1 MTPVQ
6 GTRIVV
12 VLGMHRSGTSAMTRG
27 LHVLGVE
34 LGRRLLPPLAD
45 NTKGF
50 WEDADINTFDTELLH
65 FLGHDWHTL
74 APITRSELERQEI
87 AAFKLRAAALLRRK
101 LQGVSVFGLKD
112 PRIARILPF
121 WQEVFAHVGVDV
133 GYVIA
138 VRHPLSVA
146 GSLKKRDEFDFE
158 KSSYLWLAHVVPS
171 MLDSEGS
178 PRVVVDYDLLMAQP
192 EKELGRVAAALSL
205 PFDASAPALREYVQ
219 EFLADELRHTQFHMD
234 DLKWAPDVPQ
244 EVVEAYRLLDLL
256 AKDQLSVSSVL
267 VHDSFVRLNQR
278 LHELRPALHH
288 MTKQFGQIAGLN
300 HAVAEREGHIARL
313 NQAVAEQE
321 GQISRLSQAAAE
333 REEQISRLNQTVIE
347 REGQIAGL
355 MQAVSER
362 DRAIATIL
370 RSTSWRVTAP
380 LRVVGTRLPAVSP
393 RTLKESLNK
402 WQQRAMRVRGSL
414 LAASRSSG
422 GLMPLMKRTVA
433 ILQSEGWQ
441 GVTRRRVYYGHRL
454 DYIAHYNQWLQRH
467 EECTDD
473 TRAIM
478 RARIKASAHQPLI
491 SVIMP
496 TYNPDPKWMIEA
508 IESVR
513 RQLYPYWELCI
524 ADDASPDPRVR
535 RTLER
540 YAARDSRIKLVF
552 RNANGH
558 ISAASNSA
566 VDIAT
571 GDFVA
576 LLDHDDLLAEH
587 ALFWVVDA
595 INRHPEAKLLYS
607 DEDKIDITGE
617 RCDPYFK
624 CDWNPD
630 LFYSHNLITHL
641 GVYQTELV
649 RAIGGFR
656 VGYEG
661 AQDYDLAL
669 RCIERI
675 EPRDVV
681 HIPRL
686 LYHWRMHAG
695 STAAGMAAKPY
706 ALDAGRRAI
715 QEHLDRRGVA
725 GCVESMPQL
734 GMYRV
739 HYELPDP
746 PPLVSLIIPMRNG
759 LELIRT
765 CITSMLEKTTYANYE
780 VLIVDNGSDDPR
792 TLAYLDSLKAEARI
806 RVLRDDRPFNFSA
819 LNNAAVNQARG
830 SVVGLINNDIEV
842 ISPDWL
848 SEMVSHALRPEV
860 GAVGARLLYPNDTL
874 QHGGVILGIGG
885 VAGHAHKGL
894 VSDQHGYF
902 CRARLLQSFSAVTAA
917 CLVIRKDLYVKA
929 GGFDEDLRVAYN
941 DIDFCLR
948 VREMGYRN
956 IYTPYA
962 ELYHHESATRGYE
975 DTPEKQF
982 RLEQEA
988 QFMKKRWGE
997 LLVNDPAYSPNLTLE
1012 RQDFSF
1018 AWPPRVPQLRAAG

>member
-1 MTPVQ
+1 MTQTQ
-6 GTRIVV
+6 GTRIIVV
-12 VLGMHRSGTSAMTRG
+12 IGMHRSGTSAITRG

-34 LGRRLLPPLAD
+34 LGTRLLPPLAD

-50 WEDADINTFDTELLH
+50 WEDADINAFDTELLH

-74 APITRSELERQEI
+74 APITRSELEREEI
-87 AAFKLRAAALLRRK
+87 APFKLRAATLLRRK
-101 LQGVSVFGLKD
+101 LHGGRVFGVKD

-121 WQEVFAHVGVDV
+121 WQEVFTHVGVDV

-171 MLDSEGS
+171 ILDSEGR
-178 PRVVVDYDLLMAQP
+178 PRVVVDYDRLMTQP
-192 EKELGRVAAALSL
+192 DKELGRVAAALSL
-205 PFDASAPALREYVQ
+205 PFDASSPAFREYVQ
-219 EFLADELRHTQFHMD
+219 DFLTEELRHAQFHMD
-234 DLKWAPDVPQ
+234 DLKWAPEVPP
-244 EVVEAYRLLDLL
+244 EVVEAYRLLDQL
-256 AKDQLSVSSVL
+256 ANDELSVSSAR
-267 VHDSFVRLNQR
+267 VHDTFVRLNER
-278 LHELRPALHH
+278 LHELRPALRH
-288 MTKQFGQIAGLN
+288 MTQQYGQVARLT
-300 HAVAEREGHIARL
+300 HAMAEREGQIARL
-313 NQAVAEQE
+313 NQAVADQE
-321 GQISRLSQAAAE
+321 GQISRLSQSLAE
-333 REEQISRLNQTVIE
+333 REGKISWLKQRVSE

-355 MQAVSER
+355 TQAVSER
-362 DRAIATIL
+362 DRTIATIL
-370 RSTSWRVTAP
+370 RSTSWRLTAP
-380 LRVVGTRLPAVSP
+380 LRMGRAWLPALSA
-393 RTLKESLNK
+393 RAFKESLNK
-402 WQQRAMRVRGSL
+402 WQQRATRFRGSL
-414 LAASRSSG
+414 RAASGTSG

-433 ILQSEGWQ
+433 ILKAEGWQ
-441 GVTRRRVYYGHRL
+441 GVTRRRVNYGHRL
-454 DYIAHYNQWLQRH
+454 DYIAQYNQWLRCH

-478 RARIKASAHQPLI
+478 RAKIKSFAHQPLI

-496 TYNPDPKWMIEA
+496 TYNPEPKWLVEA

-513 RQLYPYWELCI
+513 RQLYPHWELCI
-524 ADDASPDPRVR
+524 ADDASPDARVL
-535 RTLER
+535 RTLEP
-540 YAARDSRIKLVF
+540 YAAGDSRIKIVC

-587 ALFWVVDA
+587 ALFWVAEA

-607 DEDKIDITGE
+607 DEDKIDMTGE

-641 GVYQTELV
+641 GVYQTEVV

-675 EPRDVV
+675 EPRDIV
-681 HIPRL
+681 HIPRV

-706 ALDAGRRAI
+706 ALEAGRRAI
-715 QEHLDRRGVA
+715 QEFLDRRGETA
-725 GCVESMPQL
+725 CVESMPQL

-746 PPLVSLIIPMRNG
+746 PPFVSLIIPMRNG
-759 LELIRT
+759 LDLIRT
-765 CITSMLEKTTYANYE
+765 CITSVLDKTTYENYE
-780 VLIVDNGSDDPR
+780 VLIVDNGSDDPG
-792 TLAYLDSLKAEARI
+792 TLAYLDSLKGEARI

-842 ISPDWL
+842 ISPGWL

-874 QHGGVILGIGG
+874 QHGGVILGIRG

-894 VSDQHGYF
+894 ASDQHGYF

-917 CLVIRKDLYVKA
+917 CLVIRKDVYVKV

-948 VREMGYRN
+948 VREIGYRN

-997 LLVNDPAYSPNLTLE
+997 LLINDPAYSPNLTLE

-1018 AWPPRVPQLRAAG
+1018 AWPPRVPQLRTDG